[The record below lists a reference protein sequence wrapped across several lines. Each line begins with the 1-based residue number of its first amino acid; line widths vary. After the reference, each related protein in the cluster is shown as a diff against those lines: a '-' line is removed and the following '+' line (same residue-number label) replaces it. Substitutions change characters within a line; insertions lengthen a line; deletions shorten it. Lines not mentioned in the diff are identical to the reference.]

1 LLGPCCKRVLFGMKS
16 KTQLLGGEQAQVLF
30 WFRIAGG
37 GTARGSS
44 GDLRVSPGF
53 LSFSGSLLQAGG
65 SGMFTNHSKRIA
77 ADKLPDR

>member
-1 LLGPCCKRVLFGMKS
+1 MKS
-16 KTQLLGGEQAQVLF
+16 KAQLLGGEQAQVLF

-37 GTARGSS
+37 GPPGVLVGICASLRFSEFFWIIITS
-44 GDLRVSPGF
+44 GW
-53 LSFSGSLLQAGG
+53 